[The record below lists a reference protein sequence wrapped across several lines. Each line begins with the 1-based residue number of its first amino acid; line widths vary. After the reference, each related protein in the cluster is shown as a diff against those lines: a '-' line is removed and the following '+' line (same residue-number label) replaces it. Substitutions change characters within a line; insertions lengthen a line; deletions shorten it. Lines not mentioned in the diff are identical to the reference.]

1 MSAAELISELQ
12 KITPDE
18 LRAELA
24 VKAQA
29 RDEILA
35 QYDQE
40 MELIERLIGVV
51 ERPQRKL
58 PATDEPP
65 LPQLAVE
72 QTSTDPGPLPPPRSA
87 LPRESTDAGTSSPQT
102 EKPQAAPEQPTAAP
116 PASAPSVRR
125 APRRTKPERTAT
137 SLSVK
142 ISTYLDVMGR
152 CACGAIAR
160 QLGLDRDVIEDV
172 LETDPQFKQDGQGY
186 WDLKS
191 KVEARESARF

>member
-1 MSAAELISELQ
+1 MSAAQLISELQ

-51 ERPQRKL
+51 ERPQRKR
-58 PATDEPP
+58 PAPDEPP

-87 LPRESTDAGTSSPQT
+87 LPLESPDAGTSSPPT
-102 EKPQAAPEQPTAAP
+102 ETTQAAPELPTAAAA
-116 PASAPSVRR
+116 ASSPSVRR
-125 APRRTKPERTAT
+125 APRRTKPERTAA
-137 SLSVK
+137 SLA
-142 ISTYLDVMGR
+142 IQIATYLDVMGR
-152 CACGAIAR
+152 CACGAIGR

-172 LETDPQFKQDGQGY
+172 LETDPQFQQDGEGY

-191 KVEARESARF
+191 KVEAREAACF